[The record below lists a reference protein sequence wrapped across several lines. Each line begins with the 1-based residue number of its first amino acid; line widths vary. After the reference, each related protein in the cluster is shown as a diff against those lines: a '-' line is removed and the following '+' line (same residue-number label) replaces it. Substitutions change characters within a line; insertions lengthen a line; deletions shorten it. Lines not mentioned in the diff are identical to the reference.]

1 MSSFGRET
9 TEHKHSRLAD
19 QLSETGVLKLSK
31 TLQSQS
37 TLTSMLSRLNMLAH
51 RAAADT
57 PTDTLTDRLES
68 VALQVQSLG
77 SEIDASERYIENS
90 IASVLDLIDTM
101 ITRQA
106 ESGSK
111 AIKNMDTA
119 ADEDLI
125 NTRKTFTEES
135 RVRVDIVKASLLDT
149 ADTLYAIDRS
159 LDKEHSDFGKCQ
171 GKILNQVICQ
181 LDGVENE
188 FNRERMVRKETTNR
202 IKAIIGETH
211 QQLDAQFKEEQAAQI
226 KYKDSM
232 KKLIHTIK
240 YRLQDE

>member
-37 TLTSMLSRLNMLAH
+37 TLTSMLSRLNMLAD

-90 IASVLDLIDTM
+90 IASVLDLIDSM

-125 NTRKTFTEES
+125 NTRKAFTEES

-159 LDKEHSDFGKCQ
+159 LEKEQSDFGKCQ

-202 IKAIIGETH
+202 IKAIVGETH
-211 QQLDAQFKEEQAAQI
+211 QQLDAQLKEEQAAQI